1 MGVEQFLRP
10 GRAGRPS
17 LGTYG
22 EIIAQTI
29 PPPESPEVYSSIV
42 ARIAHIIVWA
52 VILVLGVLAYYRYLD
67 LAPMD

>member
-52 VILVLGVLAYYRYLD
+52 VILVLGVLTYYRYLD